1 MNVKLENNL
10 CLWTLGFLE
19 VHSPCTVVRKSQCA
33 WLGRRRTP
41 NAILD
46 HEAAAEIEQDHKL
59 ILDTPY
65 FLSRL
70 LGEIQL
76 VLSPF

>member
-1 MNVKLENNL
+1 MNIKLENNL
-10 CLWTLGFLE
+10 CLQTLGFLE
-19 VHSPCTVVRKSQCA
+19 VHSPCTVVRQSQCA
-33 WLGRRRTP
+33 WLGRRGTP

-46 HEAAAEIEQDHKL
+46 HEAGTEIEQDYKL

-65 FLSRL
+65 LLSKL

-76 VLSPF
+76 ASSPF